1 MQDIDK
7 GFCRRTLI
15 TNCQTSVIDWRLKD
29 RSQNTEYRIQN
40 SEYRSPKDPAPN
52 PERQTANSRSLSTNV
67 NASASRYPLH
77 RHREMMVVYGRQR
90 LRGTA
95 ALQVSCDH
103 RCHQLVAIAGRSAG
117 GRPLRRRRVSDG
129 GLRPATAARD
139 RRPPSLLRSSLPSA
153 DGHSWPI
160 CWRAPAPPTPCKR

>member
-1 MQDIDK
+1 
-7 GFCRRTLI
+7 
-15 TNCQTSVIDWRLKD
+15 
-29 RSQNTEYRIQN
+29 
-40 SEYRSPKDPAPN
+40 
-52 PERQTANSRSLSTNV
+52 
-67 NASASRYPLH
+67 
-77 RHREMMVVYGRQR
+77 MVVYGRQR

-117 GRPLRRRRVSDG
+117 GRPLRRRRVSEG

-160 CWRAPAPPTPCKR
+160 CWRASAPSAPCKRGWFTAGNGCEGPPPSKSPAIIVAIS